1 MKGLKTPSWIQKP
14 HKDYNYKRELNRV
27 RSSNRSGKAS
37 QVFGRGE
44 GAGVACGPR
53 DQEVSKPVIVKKVFF
68 LAETRTMSSNME
80 LKNQQVSMRFIQIE
94 QVFIRFAGSC
104 QNCNHVS

>member
-1 MKGLKTPSWIQKP
+1 MG
-14 HKDYNYKRELNRV
+14 
-27 RSSNRSGKAS
+27 
-37 QVFGRGE
+37 
-44 GAGVACGPR
+44 CGPR
-53 DQEVSKPVIVKKVFF
+53 DQEVSKTVRVKKVFF

-94 QVFIRFAGSC
+94 QVFIRFAESC